1 MNVRRFF
8 FGVFVSTFIL
18 LSLSSVVSG
27 NEKVSKSTPTLT
39 LKALKNAEYKHQD
52 AASGVAKLTD
62 GVYKERFTEE
72 QGSEREMVIELIPE
86 STAFGDLDGDGV
98 DDAAVLL
105 MEYGGGSGI
114 FISLSAVINDKGA
127 PKPVATVSLGD
138 RTKITSVVIK
148 SREII
153 LTMVTH
159 GPNDAM
165 CCPTLKV
172 TQKYTLQGGKL
183 VELSGEDKGN
193 TGK

>member
-1 MNVRRFF
+1 MMNFKGF
-8 FGVFVSTFIL
+8 CFGLCVSTLIL
-18 LSLSSVVSG
+18 LSLGSLVAG

-39 LKALKNAEYKHQD
+39 LKALKNAEYKYQD

-98 DDAAVLL
+98 EDAAVLL

-114 FISLSAVINDKGA
+114 FISLAAVINDKGT
-127 PKPVATVSLGD
+127 PKHVATVSLGD
-138 RTKITSVVIK
+138 RTNVKSVVIK
-148 SREII
+148 SSKII
-153 LTMVTH
+153 VNMVTH
-159 GPNDAM
+159 GPDDAM

-172 TQKYTLQGGKL
+172 TQKYKLQGDKL
-183 VELSGEDKGN
+183 VKLSGEDKR
-193 TGK
+193 